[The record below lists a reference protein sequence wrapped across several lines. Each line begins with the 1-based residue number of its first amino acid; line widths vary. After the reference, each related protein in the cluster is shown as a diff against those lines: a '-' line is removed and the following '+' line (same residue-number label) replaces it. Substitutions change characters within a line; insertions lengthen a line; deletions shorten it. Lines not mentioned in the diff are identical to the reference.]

1 MAEQNRKTA
10 EQRELRA
17 KAEAVVDNFIDYLL
31 AIRRLM
37 ISPMRGGGTFWHLP
51 VARRDPAGGFWF
63 QWLLHIGRE
72 VDRIRFQEVTSRMV
86 EADSIVGQLA
96 EDHQEAVCLDK
107 LLRGKTRI
115 VAIDPLNEKRLE
127 ITYTTAYCAELLGGL
142 SQDTYRKRVS
152 RAYQQ
157 IENVLQPISQ
167 VA

>member
-1 MAEQNRKTA
+1 
-10 EQRELRA
+10 
-17 KAEAVVDNFIDYLL
+17 
-31 AIRRLM
+31 
-37 ISPMRGGGTFWHLP
+37 
-51 VARRDPAGGFWF
+51 
-63 QWLLHIGRE
+63 
-72 VDRIRFQEVTSRMV
+72 MV

-107 LLRGKTRI
+107 LLRGKTRV

-127 ITYTTAYCAELLGGL
+127 ITYTTAYCAELLGL

-157 IENVLQPISQ
+157 IENILQPVSQ

>member
-10 EQRELRA
+10 EQRELRV

-31 AIRRLM
+31 AIRRIDDIAHEGRHILG
-37 ISPMRGGGTFWHLP
+37 IYQSHGEIPRGS
-51 VARRDPAGGFWF
+51 GFSGF
-63 QWLLHIGRE
+63 CTLAAK

-127 ITYTTAYCAELLGGL
+127 ITYTTAYCAELLGL

-157 IENVLQPISQ
+157 IENVLQPVSQ

>member
-31 AIRRLM
+31 AIRRVDDIAHEGRHILG
-37 ISPMRGGGTFWHLP
+37 IYQSHGEIPRGS
-51 VARRDPAGGFWF
+51 GFSGF
-63 QWLLHIGRE
+63 CTLAAK

-127 ITYTTAYCAELLGGL
+127 ITYTTAYCAELLGL

-157 IENVLQPISQ
+157 IENVLQPVSQ

>member
-37 ISPMRGGGTFWHLP
+37 ISPMRGAAHSGIYQSHGEIPRGGS
-51 VARRDPAGGFWF
+51 GFSGF
-63 QWLLHIGRE
+63 CTLAAK